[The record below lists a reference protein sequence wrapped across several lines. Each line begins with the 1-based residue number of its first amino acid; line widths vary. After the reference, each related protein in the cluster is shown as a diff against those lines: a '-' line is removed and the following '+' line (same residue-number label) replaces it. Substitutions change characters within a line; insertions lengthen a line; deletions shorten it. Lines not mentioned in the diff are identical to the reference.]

1 MLFNAIIFNIMARTK
16 KGKKFI
22 RIAEA
27 IRVNSDGSKSR
38 VKAHIRSTPC
48 PNCGCGHRKQSQ
60 TSKK

>member
-1 MLFNAIIFNIMARTK
+1 MARTK

-27 IRVNSDGSKSR
+27 IQVNSDGSKSR